1 MRRVAPL
8 QPARQARL
16 APPLTHFSSPSTRK
30 ASRVTLF
37 SSPATLEASRVTEE
51 VSAPTLFLHGGNQES
66 VGGDAFF
73 VIAGT

>member
-1 MRRVAPL
+1 
-8 QPARQARL
+8 
-16 APPLTHFSSPSTRK
+16 
-30 ASRVTLF
+30 VTLF